1 MHACTCPQVNACCS
15 LGLRQVI
22 PAFDEAVAGMAV
34 GGVRRVEVLG
44 EIPELGYPRDRA
56 QRFVSGFK

>member
-1 MHACTCPQVNACCS
+1 M
-15 LGLRQVI
+15 I